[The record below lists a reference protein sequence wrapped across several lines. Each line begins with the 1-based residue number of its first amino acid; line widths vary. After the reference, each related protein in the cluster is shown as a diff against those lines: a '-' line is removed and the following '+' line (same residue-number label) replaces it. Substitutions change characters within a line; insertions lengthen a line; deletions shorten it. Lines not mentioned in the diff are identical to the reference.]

1 VNRDDVLVR
10 LEERAD
16 VFGPGRIRVR
26 RVEAPEGFGGEIV
39 GRGVKVA
46 CDVGSAQENVN
57 LDGSVYRELQRT
69 ASTLSPR

>member
-1 VNRDDVLVR
+1 
-10 LEERAD
+10 
-16 VFGPGRIRVR
+16 
-26 RVEAPEGFGGEIV
+26 VE
-39 GRGVKVA
+39 VA